1 VKLHDKKVLV
11 TGGTEGIGL
20 ALVEALVARGCH
32 VVTCSRHAP
41 AASGKAADV
50 FRPGAPGKG
59 RVTHLQCDLT
69 LEAERLQLVDKLKQD
84 HRDLSVVIHNA
95 AVQHLTSFPDD
106 AYADIAQRSEQE
118 IALNFTAPVL
128 LTAALLPLLRAHG
141 EAAFISITT
150 GLALAPKR
158 SSPVYCATKA
168 AVRSFTKSLRYQ
180 VEQAGGGLR
189 IIEAL
194 PPLVDTRMTAGR
206 GAGKV
211 APADVAQALIAGV
224 EAGKQEIFIGKSK
237 LLKVLFRLSPAL
249 VERILKNW

>member
-1 VKLHDKKVLV
+1 MKLHDKKVLV

-41 AASGKAADV
+41 AVAASDSS
-50 FRPGAPGKG
+50 
-59 RVTHLQCDLT
+59 RVTHVCCDLT
-69 LEAERLQLVDKLKQD
+69 TDEGRMGLVTLLTQQ

-95 AVQHLTSFPDD
+95 AVQHLVSFMDD
-106 AYADIAQRSEQE
+106 RYADIQTQTLQE
-118 IALNFTAPVL
+118 VALNFTAPVL
-128 LTAALLPLLRAHG
+128 LSAALMPLLRG
-141 EAAFISITT
+141 QKEAVIINITT

-180 VEQAGGGLR
+180 VEQTGGSLR
-189 IIEAL
+189 IVEAL

-211 APADVAQALIAGV
+211 SPQSVAQALIAGV
-224 EAGKQEIFIGKSK
+224 EAGQNEIYIGKSK
-237 LLKVLFRLSPAL
+237 LLRVLYRLMPSL
-249 VERILKNW
+249 VEKILKTW